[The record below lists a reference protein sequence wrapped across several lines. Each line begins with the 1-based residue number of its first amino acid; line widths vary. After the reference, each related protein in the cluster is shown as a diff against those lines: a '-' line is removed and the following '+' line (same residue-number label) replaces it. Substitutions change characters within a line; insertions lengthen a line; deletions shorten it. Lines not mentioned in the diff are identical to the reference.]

1 MEEKEGYEGYELSFI
16 KFIDDDNSI
25 KEKVANVKKEIGG
38 VLIRIQDSRP
48 FFIPYGR
55 VLKIKCKEFK
65 T

>member
-1 MEEKEGYEGYELSFI
+1 MEEKEEYVLSFI

-25 KEKVANVKKEIGG
+25 KEKVAYVKKEVGG

-55 VLKIKCKEFK
+55 VLKIKSKEFK
-65 T
+65 KP